1 MIKQFTSK
9 YSSRHVLK
17 SKTVSYDHLL
27 LHVMRELTTISQEYV
42 AFVSKP
48 SGVKKNRNKIPSWI
62 ISFFDGYNLGPFTVE
77 YVLSSPT
84 APTPDILHLGKSKL
98 TVL

>member
-9 YSSRHVLK
+9 YSNRHVLK

-48 SGVKKNRNKIPSWI
+48 SRVKKN
-62 ISFFDGYNLGPFTVE
+62 
-77 YVLSSPT
+77 
-84 APTPDILHLGKSKL
+84 
-98 TVL
+98 